1 MITAL
6 TLACNNVTNDVTSV
20 DTALGKQ
27 VIATG
32 NVEGYRDTF
41 SATMKQEAPFIAR
54 ALGGEESDGYKQFLP
69 HGEPEYTTINII
81 DMETLTGRV
90 FTAADDN
97 HVALGGTLTALL
109 QAFKEGWNT
118 IRGIQ
123 EGKKGIV
130 SADRGGRDVNRDI
143 LNQLAWNDWHI
154 VASNNNSDFT
164 IMNSYFKFSLCYS
177 HAHHKHVKK
186 SGTILAGKTVNIF
199 NLLFTDLQ
207 FIDTSNTTDNA
218 NIQAYKS
225 DSSSGEPVG
234 DEGIM
239 VNHNISEHKK
249 APEYG
254 SIDKPFFNLKNLS
267 DVNDATYVV
276 SIVE

>member
-1 MITAL
+1 
-6 TLACNNVTNDVTSV
+6 V

-27 VIATG
+27 VIATE
-32 NVEGYRDTF
+32 NVEGFVLTF
-41 SATMKQEAPFIAR
+41 SATMKQESPFIAR
-54 ALGGEESDGYKQFLP
+54 ALGGVESDGYKQFYP
-69 HGEPEYTTINII
+69 HGESEYTNINII

-109 QAFKEGWNT
+109 QAFKEGWNA
-118 IRGIQ
+118 IRGVQ

-130 SADRGGRDVNRDI
+130 STDRSGRDVNRDI
-143 LNQLAWNDWHI
+143 LNQLAWDDWHE
-154 VASNNNSDFT
+154 VARNVHSDLT
-164 IMNSYFKFSLCYS
+164 LMNSYFKFSLCYS
-177 HAHHKHVKK
+177 HAHHRHVKK
-186 SGTILAGKTVNIF
+186 SGTIGPGKTANIF

-234 DEGIM
+234 DEGVM
-239 VNHNISEHKK
+239 VNHNVSEHKK

-254 SIDKPFFNLKNLS
+254 DVDKPFFMLKNLS

-276 SIVE
+276 SIIA